1 MKNCVIFLFYVSL
14 LFERVVFIVTF
25 WLLNES
31 ISLSF
36 CCPFNISFFQKEI
49 NLWSIAWVKEGMGE
63 MSQLT

>member
-1 MKNCVIFLFYVSL
+1 MKNYVIYLFYVSL

-31 ISLSF
+31 VSLSF
-36 CCPFNISFFQKEI
+36 CWPYNISFFQKEN
-49 NLWSIAWVKEGMGE
+49 NLWSTACMREGMGE